1 MINMEEILDCF
12 VERIQDIMFS
22 KKWNIK
28 QFAEYVE
35 IPRRTVN
42 SWILKKRSPRIDYI
56 YQIADRFGYSI
67 DYLVGKEN

>member
-1 MINMEEILDCF
+1 MLN
-12 VERIQDIMFS
+12 

-28 QFAEYVE
+28 QFAEYVG

-56 YQIADRFGYSI
+56 YHIANCFDYTI
-67 DYLVGKEN
+67 DYMVGKEN